1 MVDVRDQYSR
11 GWRRSSRCSDGN
23 CVEVSSG
30 DGVVHVRNAA
40 QPDVELP
47 LTNEQWQSLVDAV
60 KADAF
65 APDASPASK
74 VVTPGAEYPG

>member
-1 MVDVRDQYSR
+1 
-11 GWRRSSRCSDGN
+11 
-23 CVEVSSG
+23 VSTG

-47 LTNEQWQSLVDAV
+47 LTTEQWRSLVDAV

-65 APDASPASK
+65 EPEEPPASK
-74 VVTPGAEYPG
+74 AAPLAAEYPG